1 MRTLVIG
8 DHNLSSW
15 SLRPWLALRVA
26 GIDFAERV
34 IRLGRPQTR
43 AEILELSPSGRVPCL
58 IDGDRVIWDS
68 LAICEYAAELAPS
81 LWPADAGIRARARA
95 VSAEMH
101 AGFAALRQNMP
112 MAVCASRPAGGRSF
126 SFSGL
131 DAHGAWEHAGMRKLV
146 INGILWSANIQLPT
160 DGAKCDADKALI
172 DSFLTP
178 RTAPPPKA
186 KAAK

>member
-1 MRTLVIG
+1 MNIHQAVEFSPAFAQQSMNWIG
-8 DHNLSSW
+8 AAYNALSS
-15 SLRPWLALRVA
+15 R
-26 GIDFAERV
+26 GH
-34 IRLGRPQTR
+34 
-43 AEILELSPSGRVPCL
+43 
-58 IDGDRVIWDS
+58 WDS
-68 LAICEYAAELAPS
+68 VHDS
-81 LWPADAGIRARARA
+81 FPAHEVTQGVTAWKLNDGWLTRFKFVEGMKGITPLVWSGKEKLGSPEGGDPDI
-95 VSAEMH
+95 VSWT
-101 AGFAALRQNMP
+101 FD
-112 MAVCASRPAGGRSF
+112 RPAGGRSF